1 MQLSALKRVCLCWLC
16 AVRLK
21 RSVESIK
28 KCNVREQW
36 ALEQVNE
43 LLLLQ
48 EVIEAICEAGN
59 KADLGRI
66 ARRDWNECG
75 IEADARKWA
84 AFENIS
90 LHRPLWYGC
99 FSPTGKVRNS
109 LRMSY
114 FCDSKPYPFERKIR
128 VGRLS
133 SLLTP
138 FIIWIAL
145 SAGVTGTAPSV
156 RVLAATTRTL
166 PSPASLSLEGLL
178 IIFGL
183 SLRMRGKEGNRICLI
198 FEVIHIEP
206 ISDTAWNSSGCP
218 WDQ

>member
-1 MQLSALKRVCLCWLC
+1 
-16 AVRLK
+16 
-21 RSVESIK
+21 
-28 KCNVREQW
+28 
-36 ALEQVNE
+36 
-43 LLLLQ
+43 
-48 EVIEAICEAGN
+48 
-59 KADLGRI
+59 
-66 ARRDWNECG
+66 
-75 IEADARKWA
+75 
-84 AFENIS
+84 
-90 LHRPLWYGC
+90 
-99 FSPTGKVRNS
+99 
-109 LRMSY
+109 MSY

-218 WDQ
+218 